1 MGAFEQAHGTE
12 KEQPEKSRME
22 FLKELKQLSQEYL
35 TARKKE
41 KQLFYRLSDCEHD
54 IEHRPELWDDLEF
67 ISEAIPCL
75 HDDYFRL
82 ILCRRHYE
90 LLHQGKNEEQTAP
103 DLLVNNQK
111 KNGKA

>member
-1 MGAFEQAHGTE
+1 MSAFEQAHGAE
-12 KEQPEKSRME
+12 KEQPEKSRTE
-22 FLKELKQLSQEYL
+22 LLKELKQLSKEYL
-35 TARKKE
+35 AAKKKE
-41 KQLFYRLSDCEHD
+41 KQLFYRLLDCESD

-75 HDDYFRL
+75 PDGYFRL

-90 LLHQGKNEEQTAP
+90 LLHQGKKEEQTAP

-111 KNGKA
+111 KKAKA